1 MKKVHHK
8 INGKLQNFAVVFGGH
23 IELTVKS
30 IWGGENLPPV
40 LQEFLLM
47 ENEWTDSYD
56 FLQVLSKF
64 F

>member
-30 IWGGENLPPV
+30 IWGENLPPV